1 MQTYNETKS
10 KEAAPK
16 RVKLEQII
24 EHGRASAV
32 SAIDRVLSTVPTD
45 RVVKAGALDFHGDSQ
60 GLRVSYGG
68 GSSSS
73 IHKNAF
79 SQLAE
84 RANIPNEYA
93 QRLQN
98 EGAWGSAL
106 LADNFRTLYKHQD
119 KARYLTRTVGDEL
132 RGFLSNRFRRID
144 SRPIIEAL
152 ATESRAVGA
161 VPVEGIYTDTRVALR
176 ILLPRV
182 FEPVPGEFVA
192 FGLDWQN
199 SDYGNGAHT
208 LREFLLRIWCDNG
221 ATVADTL
228 REVHLGVRL
237 EEGEE
242 WSNRTYKLDTDRSI
256 SMVRDAVKNQLTPGK
271 IDSRMR
277 QYPGGF
283 REQARPEGVGHQAQ
297 EDAGRRARQGGDRG
311 LLLRR
316 RRDAAPGPEPV
327 AHVERALLAGRQGGH
342 RRREAHR
349 AEPRRGRGAPDHE
362 EGGVATQAA

>member
-1 MQTYNETKS
+1 MQTYNESKS
-10 KEAAPK
+10 AEAPAK

-24 EHGRASAV
+24 ESGRASAV
-32 SAIDRVLSTVPTD
+32 SAIDRVLSTVPVD
-45 RVVKAGALDFHGDSQ
+45 RVVKADVMDFHGDSQ
-60 GLRVSYGG
+60 GLRVTYGDTT
-68 GSSSS
+68 SR
-73 IHKNAF
+73 IHRNAF

-84 RANIPNEYA
+84 RANLPNEYA

-208 LREFLLRIWCDNG
+208 LREFLLRIWCANG

-256 SMVRDAVKNQLTPGK
+256 SMVRDAVKNQLTAGK
-271 IDSRMR
+271 IEGRML
-277 QYPGGF
+277 QIKAASEAKLDAKEWGTKLKKMLGAGLAKEAVEAFSSADVEMLPPGQNLW
-283 REQARPEGVGHQAQ
+283 RMSN
-297 EDAGRRARQGGDRG
+297 
-311 LLLRR
+311 
-316 RRDAAPGPEPV
+316 
-327 AHVERALLAGRQGGH
+327 ALSWLAGKDGIDGEKRI
-342 RRREAHR
+342 ELNR
-349 AEPRRGRGAPDHE
+349 AAGE
-362 EGGVATQAA
+362 VLQTLKKAA